1 MSQWR
6 LPNNLE
12 DLLPAKAKK
21 LELFRRDLIDLF
33 ASYGYQYIM
42 PSLLEYD
49 DSLREHGKDLDLDTF
64 KVVDQLSGRMM
75 GISSD
80 LTTQA
85 SRVDTY
91 LTDQDNKENKLCY
104 AGQIL
109 RTTASPGM
117 SRELFQVGLEFFG
130 NSKLIADIEVLT
142 ILIKSLKLVGIENI
156 TIDINDLSIYQSI
169 VNKINL
175 TTQELDD
182 LSKAVILKDKSVAKD
197 ILKRFPKNKSVN
209 NLISLFD
216 LYGDSSSIQGLKALC
231 LQDSASDDLI
241 KKLKIIST
249 KVAELGAK
257 VTFDFSDIRG
267 YQYHRGLVFSAYAK
281 GFTSTI
287 AQGGRY
293 DNLNASIG
301 LKRPAT
307 GFSLDLRYLINNL

>member
-169 VNKINL
+169 VNKIDL
-175 TTQELDD
+175 TSQELDD

-216 LYGDSSSIQGLKALC
+216 LYGDSSSIQGLKALY
-231 LQDSASDDLI
+231 LKDSASDDLI

-293 DNLNASIG
+293 DNLNVSIG